1 MTSVFEKVRIKLS
14 QGFLLKFV
22 AKTLH
27 KNPRQS
33 IMLDLHKF
41 VLSLRVKFVLKSVA
55 KVFAKAR
62 AKIRGRILK
71 FRFTAP

>member
-1 MTSVFEKVRIKLS
+1 
-14 QGFLLKFV
+14 
-22 AKTLH
+22 
-27 KNPRQS
+27 
-33 IMLDLHKF
+33 MLDLHKF

-71 FRFTAP
+71 FRFTAL